1 MRGLIIWL
9 SLNNVTMEIEIKGH
23 SGCQVEIVNKGGNL
37 YISKSTHNKDYV
49 PRLYRQAVKQ
59 QMASRAVY
67 QHIRIP
73 EIYEIERT
81 EEYVNVKMEYV
92 YSKNYIDYF
101 EDAGFDQINY
111 FIKALKIFI
120 DWEIEHSSLEVI
132 DRQVIL
138 DKFRDVCCKIQRN
151 DFINKDKE
159 VMEIMECSASVFQG
173 IDEEIKIPVG
183 HCHGDLTF
191 SNILFNGNN
200 YYLIDFLDSFIESPL
215 LDLVK
220 IRQDSHYGWS
230 RFMYEH
236 RWDNVR
242 MDIIS
247 QKIDMEIAKYYSRYD
262 WYGKYYA
269 LFQLMN
275 FLRIIQYAKEEKVIL
290 FLKKELKSML

>member
-120 DWEIEHSSLEVI
+120 DWEIEHSSLEII

-200 YYLIDFLDSFIESPL
+200 YYLIDFWIRLSSPHYSIWL
-215 LDLVK
+215 RLGK
-220 IRQDSHYGWS
+220 IRIMDGLGLCMNIVGTMCGW
-230 RFMYEH
+230 
-236 RWDNVR
+236 
-242 MDIIS
+242 I
-247 QKIDMEIAKYYSRYD
+247 
-262 WYGKYYA
+262 
-269 LFQLMN
+269 
-275 FLRIIQYAKEEKVIL
+275 
-290 FLKKELKSML
+290 